1 VYILSTKPH
10 VQVIIYTN
18 QLTNQN
24 KPMWTLKQVKTRTAF
39 KASHVTLVPLALHFH
54 FGKCNHAN
62 MEKRRWWCLFSFSLL
77 KLGKQFFLLVI
88 NYNSLSLFS
97 IGFERCFQFQHRQ
110 YDNIGEKRY
119 ILYTVSTK
127 KVTPCI
133 HCHNSDKQC
142 QILTE
147 FLTNNAMSNCKQIT
161 KFK

>member
-1 VYILSTKPH
+1 MWVFQLSSDVFLCEQTLEADDIAEAVVYILSTKPH

-88 NYNSLSLFS
+88 NYNSIVQYWIWTMFS
-97 IGFERCFQFQHRQ
+97 VSASAVWQHWREALH
-110 YDNIGEKRY
+110 I
-119 ILYTVSTK
+119 
-127 KVTPCI
+127 I
-133 HCHNSDKQC
+133 HCVHEK
-142 QILTE
+142 
-147 FLTNNAMSNCKQIT
+147 SNPLHT
-161 KFK
+161 LS